1 MLLNYILFIFISTT
15 CEGSPGFDT
24 GDQIW
29 SGWGGG
35 HHNTR
40 YAASNTIF
48 NSTSIEGITTS
59 CQVTHLHGVSA
70 TPSISNGLAY
80 YTTWNGLLVCLDYKT
95 CNVNWKTNVTS
106 IINNYG
112 SYDPSILNVTAAV
125 SRSSPQVDE
134 ITGVVYIGSLVH
146 ALVIALDRDS
156 GALLGNIQINSHP
169 LAVVTMSPTLYG
181 GRLFIGASSV
191 EWSGDVVI
199 PGYKCCSFVGNL
211 VSLEFD
217 RDIGEFTVYWNI
229 STVPIHEVGLGE
241 WSGAGAWGSQPP
253 VDVERR
259 QVFFGTGN
267 LYSVPP
273 EYQHCMNSTTQPAD
287 PNVPCLPPDIL
298 QESIVAVDI
307 ETGTINWLR
316 QVSPLDAWTFAC
328 GRTVGGPK
336 IDPTNC
342 PQTPGPDSDFG
353 MAPTFVQGWAG
364 TLPNGTMVNTD
375 VLVVGQKNGNL
386 YTIDA
391 VTGVVLWAL
400 NTSPPGIGGGL
411 SWGIAV
417 DRERVYYQ
425 AINFDRVNW
434 NVLPSNLSTSG
445 SAYGAVSLAD
455 GTPLWGTL
463 AQSSG
468 VAYGPPT
475 AVGDIVLT
483 NSPFVAG
490 SGGMVTLD
498 QVTGRILWNF
508 IPDAPSHGGYA
519 IQDEYIMFGT
529 GYNGFNGNGSL
540 YVMKI

>member
-1 MLLNYILFIFISTT
+1 MFLTYYFLAALSIISKA
-15 CEGSPGFDT
+15 SPIQST
-24 GDQIW
+24 GQETW

-35 HHNTR
+35 IHNTR
-40 YAASNTIF
+40 YAAANTNF
-48 NSTSIEGITTS
+48 NSTSIKVITKS

-70 TPSISNGLAY
+70 TPSISNDLAY
-80 YTTWNGLLVCLDYKT
+80 YTTWDGLLVSLDYKT
-95 CNVNWKTNVTS
+95 CKVRWRTNVTS
-106 IINNYG
+106 IINKYG
-112 SYDPSILNVTAAV
+112 DYDSSVLSVTAAV

-134 ITGVVYIGSLVH
+134 NTGVVCVGSLVN
-146 ALVIALDRDS
+146 ALVIAIDRDS
-156 GALLGNIQINSHP
+156 GRFLGNIQLNSHP
-169 LAVVTMSPTLYG
+169 LAVVTMSPTIYD
-181 GRLFIGASSV
+181 GRLFIGVSSV

-217 RDIGEFTVYWNI
+217 RITSSFTVYWNI
-229 STVPIHEVGLGE
+229 STVPLNEVGLGK
-241 WSGAGAWGSQPP
+241 WSGAGAWGSQPSI
-253 VDVERR
+253 DVERN

-267 LYSVPP
+267 LYSVPS

-287 PNVPCLPPDIL
+287 PNIPCLPSDIL

-307 ETGTINWLR
+307 NTGNINWVR

-342 PQTPGPDSDFG
+342 PQTPGPDADFG
-353 MAPTFVQGWAG
+353 MAPAFVPGWSGTF
-364 TLPNGTMVNTD
+364 PNGTTIVTD
-375 VLVVGQKNGNL
+375 ALVVGQKNGNL
-386 YTIDA
+386 YAIDA
-391 VTGVVLWAL
+391 GAGMVLWAL

-425 AINFDRVNW
+425 AINFDRVTW
-434 NVLPSNLSTSG
+434 NVLPSNVSTSG
-445 SAYGAVSLAD
+445 SAYGAVSLRD
-455 GTPLWGTL
+455 GTPLWGIL
-463 AQSSG
+463 AQGSG

-490 SGGMVTLD
+490 TGGLVALD
-498 QVTGRILWNF
+498 QGTGTILWSF
-508 IPDAPSHGGYA
+508 VPDALSHGGYA
-519 IQDEYIMFGT
+519 IQDEYILFGT
-529 GYNGFNGNGSL
+529 GYTGYNGNGSL
-540 YVMKI
+540 YVMKA